1 MDTPTASPSLDNI
14 TNLIKNSQ
22 ATRVVVLTGAGIS
35 TSAGIPDFRSP
46 STGLYAKL
54 ARLKHLPYPE
64 AIFSY
69 HYFKHSPELFYA
81 IADAHHPRNLKP
93 TISHA
98 FLALLAKKNLLHMI
112 ITQNIDGLES
122 AAGVPPEKIFAC
134 HGSWDTQ
141 RCIACKKPFPGD
153 RMKEAIAQGTVPK
166 CLATDGCGGVVKPDI
181 VLFGEPL
188 CEGFEEKGEHKVAEA
203 DLVLVMGTSL
213 KVHPFARLPSLARAG
228 VPRVLINREK
238 VGDMGNRKEDMCL
251 LGDCDGEVEKLA
263 DALGWKKEL
272 EILWEKAKVEHGE
285 GSETDCQDHNA
296 QLDAAIDKLS
306 GMLDESLNI
315 SKGHKSMLERH
326 LTEKLARLPR
336 PADRDEK

>member
-1 MDTPTASPSLDNI
+1 MDAPSTSSSYDTIANI
-14 TNLIKNSQ
+14 IRDSH

-35 TSAGIPDFRSP
+35 TSAGIPDFRTP

-81 IADAHHPRNLKP
+81 IADVRHPHNLKP

-98 FLALLAKKNLLHMI
+98 FLALLAKKNLLHMVV
-112 ITQNIDGLES
+112 TQNIDGLES
-122 AAGVPPEKIFAC
+122 AAGVPPEKVFAC

-141 RCIACKKPFPGD
+141 RCITCKEPFPDD
-153 RMKEAIAQGTVPK
+153 RMKEAITQGIVPR
-166 CLATDGCGGVVKPDI
+166 CLATDACDGIVKPDI

-188 CEGFEEKGEHKVAEA
+188 REGFEEKAEHKVVEA
-203 DLVLVMGTSL
+203 DLVFVMGTSL
-213 KVHPFARLPSLARAG
+213 KVHPFANLPSLACAG

-238 VGDMGNRKEDMCL
+238 VGDLGNRKEDLCL
-251 LGDCDGEVEKLA
+251 LGNCDEEVRKLA

-272 EILWEKAKVEHGE
+272 EKLWEEAKTEHVKGN
-285 GSETDCQDHNA
+285 ETDGEEYTVR
-296 QLDAAIDKLS
+296 LDAAIDKLA
-306 GMLDESLNI
+306 GMLDESLSI

-326 LTEKLARLPR
+326 LTEKLARLPK
-336 PADRDEK
+336 PPERDEK